1 MIAIYIEN
9 GGFGAQYAVPIGG
22 LIMEKYLKGKI
33 APRKK
38 AIEERMLNSN
48 LIIPETPKKEQHL
61 KTAEESKTKKINLGI
76 MNRQS
81 ELLKNIDWLSIF
93 LYTLLVFMGWL
104 NIYAAVYDESHSN
117 ILDIDLKYGKQL
129 LWIGAAFVLGI
140 FILLTDSKFF
150 TAFSFVIYGLTVG
163 LLAAVLV
170 FGVESHGARSWF
182 EIGGIRI
189 QPAEFGKF
197 ATCLAIANVMS
208 RHGFKIMRFSSLA
221 LIGLL
226 LAIPAGLIVLQND
239 TGSALVYS
247 SFILVMYREG
257 LHGSLLLLCFIAI
270 AIFIFTLIYPPIVV
284 LSLII
289 AGTLIAFLYYRQN
302 KQEFYR
308 IIIFLVSCF
317 LFLLFLQWLFEFNI
331 GNERLLLYAYL
342 STGLIGI
349 YFIYKRK
356 MKHILLVLLASW
368 VCIGATVGVD
378 YAFEKLQPHQKD
390 RINNLLGI
398 ETDLTGAGY
407 NVNQSKIAIGSGGLL
422 GKGFLQGTQTKFNFV
437 PEQSTDFI
445 FCTVGEEWG
454 FVGSAIL
461 IGLLM
466 AFILRIIYL
475 AERQRSDFSRIYG
488 YGVAS
493 ILFFHVAIN
502 IGMTIGMAPVIG
514 IPLPFF
520 SYGGSS
526 LWAFTILIFI
536 FLRLDANR
544 LQVFS

>member
-1 MIAIYIEN
+1 M
-9 GGFGAQYAVPIGG
+9 
-22 LIMEKYLKGKI
+22 
-33 APRKK
+33 
-38 AIEERMLNSN
+38 
-48 LIIPETPKKEQHL
+48 
-61 KTAEESKTKKINLGI
+61 
-76 MNRQS
+76 
-81 ELLKNIDWLSIF
+81 
-93 LYTLLVFMGWL
+93 
-104 NIYAAVYDESHSN
+104 
-117 ILDIDLKYGKQL
+117 
-129 LWIGAAFVLGI
+129 
-140 FILLTDSKFF
+140 
-150 TAFSFVIYGLTVG
+150 
-163 LLAAVLV
+163 AAVLV

-317 LFLLFLQWLFEFNI
+317 LFLLFLKWLFEFNI